1 MNSDIFLKN
10 REYWKDEI
18 IRGNLIWPDT
28 SIIKFVNRNFKK
40 ELRGDITVLDFGCGA
55 GRNSIALAEEG
66 FNVIA
71 MDYNEEGLELLKQ
84 KSEKNIKCIVNEGI
98 DISLKKESIDVIVAS
113 GSLMYCNKE
122 ERIQL
127 LKNLKDVLKVGG
139 IFWSDWRSKEDYLY
153 GMGECIEEGYY
164 LLNNNSRGRNGVT
177 YYFTDK
183 NELKNLYE
191 QVGLNIISIDKYS
204 YTEDN
209 ENINNSW
216 YHVVAKR

>member
-40 ELRGDITVLDFGCGA
+40 ELRGDITILDFGCGA